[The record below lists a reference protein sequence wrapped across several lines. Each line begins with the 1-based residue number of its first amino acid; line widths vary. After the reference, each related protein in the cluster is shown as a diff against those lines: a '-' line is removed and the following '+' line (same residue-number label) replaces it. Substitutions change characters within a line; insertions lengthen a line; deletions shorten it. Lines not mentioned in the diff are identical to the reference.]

1 MACDNTTEI
10 GYCDESYPVY
20 IQIMYIYVLSVLIV
34 VGLSGNFVSLL
45 VFEIQ
50 RRNKGSKTL
59 GLLIC
64 LAVADSLFLSS
75 NIFSRMLPTISKYVY
90 LGQELAWS
98 VHIRPYFTAMAS
110 IFQAFAAYMV
120 FAVTLHRYLI
130 ITKPLVANIWM
141 SGRKMV
147 AMVLGLFLFSV
158 GFNIP
163 RFFELHVVTKC
174 NECLGVYL
182 PTQRRTELGENIY
195 FNIIYTIALRTI
207 FRGLIPI
214 VTVLVL
220 TWKLVKVSLDQ
231 IWNWENGIIIFIG
244 IIIQIEILLTCQT
257 F

>member
-10 GYCDESYPVY
+10 RYCDESYPVY

-34 VGLSGNFVSLL
+34 VGFSGNFVSLL

-75 NIFSRMLPTISKYVY
+75 NIFSHMLPTISKYVY

-98 VHIRPYFTAMAS
+98 IHIRPYFTAMAS

-141 SGRKMV
+141 SGRKMA

-163 RFFELHVVTKC
+163 RFFELHVSGGSKGGARGTRAPPGGR
-174 NECLGVYL
+174 NSFNFMQFLGKFGKIVCWR
-182 PTQRRTELGENIY
+182 PPWEL
-195 FNIIYTIALRTI
+195 APPP
-207 FRGLIPI
+207 RGNPGSA
-214 VTVLVL
+214 TACGHEM
-220 TWKLVKVSLDQ
+220 Q
-231 IWNWENGIIIFIG
+231 
-244 IIIQIEILLTCQT
+244 
-257 F
+257 